1 MEFPPQKMREMVLQL
16 LFALELGGSAEAEL
30 IPLIMKELM
39 VSKRHVR
46 AAYEKAHLIWQ
57 QRSSLDQKIG
67 DVSANYAFE
76 RIKTVEKSVLR
87 LALYELLTDK
97 EVSEKVIISEACRL
111 TAKFSAP
118 EACAFVNALLDNLKT
133 VRHDSSLP
141 LQPIHASQ

>member
-76 RIKTVEKSVLR
+76 RIKTVEK
-87 LALYELLTDK
+87 
-97 EVSEKVIISEACRL
+97 
-111 TAKFSAP
+111 
-118 EACAFVNALLDNLKT
+118 AF
-133 VRHDSSLP
+133 
-141 LQPIHASQ
+141 